1 MMTPERLFGILRQRK
16 GSSVSLKPCPYRHV
30 GDEGH
35 ILCDKIKTGE
45 REVSPNICRACPISQ
60 INCGHLRAV
69 LDNQSRPA
77 ITVRWGN
84 GKTKVLDD
92 FAQQSISMNRAACA
106 AKVTPIHSAR
116 DCAGCALR
124 QPLILADAIQPVVAV
139 EPAIASNRTHQ
150 RQPRRAP
157 MPVMQPV
164 AQVAQSA
171 PVAQAEPPAPQPAA
185 DKRSSAVAQKI
196 IQIQEWLAKSMA
208 AKKSDQAADEV
219 QPLAQVVRPV
229 ARVVGEEK
237 RVGWTD

>member
-1 MMTPERLFGILRQRK
+1 MN
-16 GSSVSLKPCPYRHV
+16 LKPCPYRHV

-35 ILCDKIKTGE
+35 ILCDKIKTGD

-69 LDNQSRPA
+69 LDNQSRPP

-84 GKTKVLDD
+84 GKTQVLDD
-92 FAQQSISMNRAACA
+92 FAQQSIAMQRAACA

-124 QPLILADAIQPVVAV
+124 QPLVLAETIQPVV
-139 EPAIASNRTHQ
+139 EPAATNHRAGQ

-157 MPVMQPV
+157 TPVMQPV
-164 AQVAQSA
+164 AQIAQPT
-171 PVAQAEPPAPQPAA
+171 PVAHIAPPPPQPVA
-185 DKRSSAVAQKI
+185 DKRSSIVAQKI

-208 AKKSDQAADEV
+208 SQKSDEAADDV
-219 QPLAQVVRPV
+219 QPLSQVARPV